1 MKSFIYKCF
10 IGGSVALSMTLSSCL
25 GDLDLKP
32 IDDNVIQLSDFKDNP
47 QYYTQLLAKVYAG
60 LAVSGQEGP
69 AGNPDIQGFDEGQAQ
84 YLRAY
89 WNLQELPTDEAVL
102 GWNDA
107 GLPELSMS
115 TWSAA
120 NGFVYVMYS
129 RVFFQIALCND
140 FLRNTTPTA
149 LAANDVP
156 EDVAAQIQTYRA
168 EARVLRALSYWH
180 AIDLFGAVSFVT
192 EENKIMEAPKQK
204 SRAEIYQF
212 ILDELNAVEESI
224 PLQPQYG
231 RVGRD
236 AVNMI
241 RAKLYLNAAV
251 YTGTPQYG
259 LCAAECEKIIARHNT
274 GTNHGLAETYKYLFG
289 GDNDRYARGG
299 NESEILMTVPFDSD
313 SIRSYGGTMYL
324 TVGSYGGKISARNYG
339 VNDAWAGPRSTSTL
353 VLSFSP
359 QDERYAFFSEGASIN
374 NTNLSTYQDGYSVVK
389 FTNLLSTDWDNAA
402 GRAES
407 YPDTDF
413 PLFRLADVYLMY
425 AECAYRGA
433 ADREQDIVAL
443 HPALA
448 ADDVHRRE
456 RARVADATDP
466 NTATT
471 QTGYAANIISS
482 AGREMLPAGMQVST
496 IVPEVKLLYNP
507 QMKSAYNFVPGVMGL
522 ILMLI
527 CAMMTSISI
536 VREKETGTMEIL
548 LVSPVKPLFIILAK
562 AVPYFVLSFVNLTTI
577 LLLSVHVLDVPVAGS
592 LFWLIVV
599 SLLFIFVS
607 LALGLLISSV
617 TRTQVAAMLASGLIL
632 MMPTMLLSGMIFP
645 IESMPLL
652 LQGISAVLPARWY
665 IQAVRKLMI
674 EGVDISLVLTEVSI
688 LAVMAVA
695 LITFSFKKFKNRLE

>member
-433 ADREQDIVAL
+433 ADRETGRTYMNYLRDRAGMPQYDSVDDITL
-443 HPALA
+443 DEILQERMRELYWEG
-448 ADDVHRRE
+448 HRR
-456 RARVADATDP
+456 TDLIRFEKFTSGNYLWP
-466 NTATT
+466 WKGGVYAGKSLDTKYNLYPIPAKEI
-471 QTGYAANIISS
+471 AAN
-482 AGREMLPAGMQVST
+482 P
-496 IVPEVKLLYNP
+496 
-507 QMKSAYNFVPGVMGL
+507 AYN
-522 ILMLI
+522 
-527 CAMMTSISI
+527 
-536 VREKETGTMEIL
+536 KTMATNGKKRQNYEI
-548 LVSPVKPLFIILAK
+548 FF
-562 AVPYFVLSFVNLTTI
+562 Y
-577 LLLSVHVLDVPVAGS
+577 
-592 LFWLIVV
+592 
-599 SLLFIFVS
+599 
-607 LALGLLISSV
+607 
-617 TRTQVAAMLASGLIL
+617 
-632 MMPTMLLSGMIFP
+632 
-645 IESMPLL
+645 
-652 LQGISAVLPARWY
+652 
-665 IQAVRKLMI
+665 
-674 EGVDISLVLTEVSI
+674 
-688 LAVMAVA
+688 
-695 LITFSFKKFKNRLE
+695 

>member
-389 FTNLLSTDWDNAA
+389 FTNLLSTDWGNTA
-402 GRAES
+402 GRTES

-413 PLFRLADVYLMY
+413 PLFRLADAYLMY

-433 ADREQDIVAL
+433 ADRETGRTYMNYLRDRAGMPQYDSVDDITL
-443 HPALA
+443 DEILQERMRELYWEG
-448 ADDVHRRE
+448 HRRTDLI
-456 RARVADATDP
+456 RFGKYTKGNNWDWKNGVRLGADVDD
-466 NTATT
+466 
-471 QTGYAANIISS
+471 
-482 AGREMLPAGMQVST
+482 
-496 IVPEVKLLYNP
+496 KYN
-507 QMKSAYNFVPGVMGL
+507 L
-522 ILMLI
+522 
-527 CAMMTSISI
+527 
-536 VREKETGTMEIL
+536 
-548 LVSPVKPLFIILAK
+548 
-562 AVPYFVLSFVNLTTI
+562 
-577 LLLSVHVLDVPVAGS
+577 
-592 LFWLIVV
+592 
-599 SLLFIFVS
+599 
-607 LALGLLISSV
+607 
-617 TRTQVAAMLASGLIL
+617 
-632 MMPTMLLSGMIFP
+632 FP
-645 IESMPLL
+645 IPESELTNNPT
-652 LQGISAVLPARWY
+652 
-665 IQAVRKLMI
+665 
-674 EGVDISLVLTEVSI
+674 LVQNDGYKVI
-688 LAVMAVA
+688 
-695 LITFSFKKFKNRLE
+695 K

>member
-433 ADREQDIVAL
+433 ADRETGRTYMNYLRDRAGMPQYDSVDDITL
-443 HPALA
+443 DEILQERMRELYWEG
-448 ADDVHRRE
+448 HRR
-456 RARVADATDP
+456 TDLIRFEKFTSGNYLWP
-466 NTATT
+466 WK
-471 QTGYAANIISS
+471 GGVYAGKSLDTKYNLYPIPAKKS
-482 AGREMLPAGMQVST
+482 LPT
-496 IVPEVKLLYNP
+496 P
-507 QMKSAYNFVPGVMGL
+507 AYN
-522 ILMLI
+522 
-527 CAMMTSISI
+527 
-536 VREKETGTMEIL
+536 KTMATNGKKRQNYEI
-548 LVSPVKPLFIILAK
+548 FF
-562 AVPYFVLSFVNLTTI
+562 Y
-577 LLLSVHVLDVPVAGS
+577 
-592 LFWLIVV
+592 
-599 SLLFIFVS
+599 
-607 LALGLLISSV
+607 
-617 TRTQVAAMLASGLIL
+617 
-632 MMPTMLLSGMIFP
+632 
-645 IESMPLL
+645 
-652 LQGISAVLPARWY
+652 
-665 IQAVRKLMI
+665 
-674 EGVDISLVLTEVSI
+674 
-688 LAVMAVA
+688 
-695 LITFSFKKFKNRLE
+695 